1 MPPERVSLL
10 LQNIVF
16 LVAVIPTFVD
26 VETNLKEV
34 VLVNEMLHVFYRGIC
49 SVIVE
54 ESNLRVFQKIEFRIF
69 LCKIKN
75 RLTCKL
81 EECSIGINF
90 AV

>member
-1 MPPERVSLL
+1 MPPNRVPFL
-10 LQNIVF
+10 LQNVVF
-16 LVAVIPTFVD
+16 LVAVIPAFVN

-54 ESNLRVFQKIEFRIF
+54 ESNLRVFQKIEIRIL

-75 RLTCKL
+75 CLTCKL
-81 EECSIGINF
+81 QICSAF
-90 AV
+90 VS